1 MQAQANGP
9 ARFAFHVACHARRGN
24 GVDGPEW
31 TIEDGSGGPPIAFS
45 SRQLGHDL
53 ELLQAIDF
61 EATWCA
67 SSANGNGG

>member
-24 GVDGPEW
+24 GVDGPEG
-31 TIEDGSGGPPIAFS
+31 TIEDGSGGPPMSFAS
-45 SRQLGHDL
+45 GPLGL
-53 ELLQAIDF
+53 NFEFLPEIDF
-61 EATWCA
+61 EAAWCA